1 MVASRWV
8 NVVAGAGSVKSS
20 AGTYTA
26 CTDVMDPFLVEVIRS
41 CKAPI
46 SVASVAGNLLRRHTA
61 KDARKPQNQLGE
73 TEDVINEQKH
83 VLIFNITEVLCHG
96 KAERATLI
104 RAPGGSFI

>member
-1 MVASRWV
+1 MGEGSRRSRV
-8 NVVAGAGSVKSS
+8 CQVIGRHINSLYGSY
-20 AGTYTA
+20 GTVLCGSDSLLQFTH
-26 CTDVMDPFLVEVIRS
+26 FIGQSRLVTY
-41 CKAPI
+41 C
-46 SVASVAGNLLRRHTA
+46 GRHTA
-61 KDARKPQNQLGE
+61 KEPRKPQNQLGE